1 MVSDIFITIFLVL
14 LNGFF
19 VAAEFAIVKVRLSQI
34 QVRSE
39 ASFTAR
45 IAESIVANLDGYLAA
60 TQLGITLASLGL
72 GWIGESIVA
81 KLILSVMGLF
91 NLEISEELAHKI
103 ALPVAFVVITVLHIV
118 FGELAPKSLAIRHPI
133 NTTLIVSSPL
143 RIFYLVFRPF
153 IWLLNGFA
161 NFILKLIG
169 LEPVPNEGI
178 HSEEELKLIIAE
190 SAEGGAIQPSEREL
204 IQNVFD
210 FDDRFIWQVLRPR
223 TQIAAIDVNSSIE
236 EAIQYSIEEGYSR
249 FPVYEDNIDKILGFV
264 HTKDLLLLSREEGGR
279 KIRDILRPVL
289 FVSSNKK
296 VIQLLRQFQR
306 EHVQL
311 AVVVNEFGGTVGIV
325 TLEDIIEELVG
336 EIQDEY
342 DTEVPI
348 VEKVEEN
355 IFRIQ
360 AQNPLDEINDF
371 LPVPFPESEEY
382 HTLSGL
388 LLMETEEIPE
398 EGEVIQLG
406 KYEVK
411 ILKMFQASPELVE
424 ARYHP
429 DTKPLESEAPVEPK

>member
-1 MVSDIFITIFLVL
+1 MVSGILITLLLVF

-19 VAAEFAIVKVRLSQI
+19 VAAEFAIVKVRVSQL

-39 ASFTAR
+39 ANFTAR
-45 IAESIVANLDGYLAA
+45 VASNIVANLDAYLAA

-72 GWIGESIVA
+72 GWIGESVVA
-81 KLILSVMGLF
+81 KLILSMLGFF
-91 NLEISEELAHKI
+91 NLSISEAAAHQI
-103 ALPVAFVVITVLHIV
+103 ALPVAFVFITVLHIV

-133 NTTLIVSSPL
+133 DTTLAVSTPL
-143 RIFYLVFRPF
+143 RIFYLIFKPF

-161 NFILKLIG
+161 NFFLKLIG

-190 SAEGGAIQPSEREL
+190 SAEGGAIQPTEREL

-210 FDDRFIWQVLRPR
+210 FDDRFIWQILRPR
-223 TQIAAIDVNSSIE
+223 TQIAAIEVNSSLDKAIE
-236 EAIQYSIEEGYSR
+236 YSLEEGYSR

-264 HTKDLLLLSREEGGR
+264 HTKDLLLLFREKGSRQ
-279 KIRDILRPVL
+279 IRDILRPVL

-296 VIQLLRQFQR
+296 VIQLLRQFQK
-306 EHVQL
+306 EHTQL
-311 AVVVNEFGGTVGIV
+311 AIVVNEFGGTVGIV

-342 DTEVPI
+342 DTEAPI
-348 VEKVEEN
+348 VEQTEADVF
-355 IFRIQ
+355 IIQ
-360 AQNPLDEINDF
+360 AQNPLDEINEF
-371 LPVPFPESEEY
+371 LPVPFPESEDY

-398 EGEVIQLG
+398 EGDVVRLTN
-406 KYEVK
+406 YEVK

-424 ARYHP
+424 AHFLSNA
-429 DTKPLESEAPVEPK
+429 DSEEHQTSATHK

>member
-1 MVSDIFITIFLVL
+1 MVADLFITLLLVF

-39 ASFTAR
+39 TSFTAR
-45 IAESIVANLDGYLAA
+45 LAESIIGNLDAYLAA

-81 KLILSVMGLF
+81 RFIMSAMGMF
-91 NLEISEELAHKI
+91 NFQISETLAHQI
-103 ALPVAFVVITVLHIV
+103 ALPTAFVFITVLHIV
-118 FGELAPKSLAIRHPI
+118 FGELAPKSLAVRHPI
-133 NTTLIVSSPL
+133 NTTLVVSAPL

-169 LEPVPNEGI
+169 LEPAPNEGI

-190 SAEGGAIQPSEREL
+190 SAEGGAIRASEREL

-210 FDDRFIWQVLRPR
+210 FDDRFIWQILRPR
-223 TQIAAIDVNSSIE
+223 TQIAAIEVTSNIE
-236 EAIQYSIEEGYSR
+236 NAISYSLEEGYSR
-249 FPVYEDNIDKILGFV
+249 FPVYEDNIDKILGFI
-264 HTKDLLLLSREEGGR
+264 HTKDLLLLSREGGER
-279 KIRDILRPVL
+279 QIRDIVRPAL

-296 VIQLLRQFQR
+296 VGQLLHQFQK
-306 EHVQL
+306 EHTQL
-311 AVVVNEFGGTVGIV
+311 AIVVNEFGGTVGIV

-342 DTEVPI
+342 DTEAPI
-348 VEKVEEN
+348 VEEMGEGVFK
-355 IFRIQ
+355 IQ
-360 AQNPLDEINDF
+360 AQSPLDEINEF
-371 LPVPFPESEEY
+371 LPSPFPESEEY

-398 EGEVIQLG
+398 EGEVIQLQG
-406 KYEVK
+406 YQIR
-411 ILKMFQASPELVE
+411 ILKMLQASPELVE
-424 ARYHP
+424 AHYRP
-429 DTKPLESEAPVEPK
+429 AGEETQEKV

>member
-429 DTKPLESEAPVEPK
+429 DTKPLESESPVEPK

>member
-1 MVSDIFITIFLVL
+1 MVTDIFITIFLVL

-39 ASFTAR
+39 KSMTAR
-45 IAESIVANLDGYLAA
+45 LSESIVENLDAYLAA

-72 GWIGESIVA
+72 GWVGEPIVA
-81 KLILSVMGLF
+81 KMIMDFMGLF
-91 NLEISEELAHKI
+91 DLAISEATAHSI
-103 ALPVAFVVITVLHIV
+103 ALPIAFALITVLHIV

-133 NTTLIVSSPL
+133 NTTLAVAFPL
-143 RIFYLVFRPF
+143 RIFHLIFRPF

-161 NFILKLIG
+161 NFILKLVG
-169 LEPVPNEGI
+169 LDPVPHEGI

-190 SAEGGAIQPSEREL
+190 SAEGGAIEASEREL

-210 FDDRFIWQVLRPR
+210 FDDRFIWQILRPR
-223 TQIAAIDVNSSIE
+223 TQIAAIEVDMSIDA
-236 EAIQYSIEEGYSR
+236 AIEFSIQEGYSR
-249 FPVYEDNIDKILGFV
+249 FPVYQDSIDKILGFV
-264 HTKDLLLLSREEGGR
+264 HTKDLLLLSRQKNGK
-279 KIRDILRPVL
+279 KIKDILRPVL
-289 FVSSNKK
+289 YVSSNKK
-296 VIQLLRQFQR
+296 VIQLLRQFQK

-342 DTEVPI
+342 DTETPI
-348 VEKVEEN
+348 VEVAEDNVFK
-355 IFRIQ
+355 IQ

-371 LPVPFPESEEY
+371 IPSPFPEGEEY

-388 LLMETEEIPE
+388 ILKVAEEIPE
-398 EGEVIQLG
+398 EGEIVNIG
-406 KYEVK
+406 DYKIK
-411 ILKMFQASPELVE
+411 ILKMFQASPEVVE
-424 ARYHP
+424 VHY
-429 DTKPLESEAPVEPK
+429 KPNEKESEKLSETEEK